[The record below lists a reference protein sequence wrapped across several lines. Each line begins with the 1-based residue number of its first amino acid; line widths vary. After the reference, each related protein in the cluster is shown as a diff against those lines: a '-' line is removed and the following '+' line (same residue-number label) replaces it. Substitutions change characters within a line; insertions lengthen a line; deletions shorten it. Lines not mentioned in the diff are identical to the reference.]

1 MQITVEI
8 PDHLAREAQARGL
21 ALDRRLAELLA
32 DDLAKTSE
40 ERAAPELASTRPP
53 LPRHSGTRN
62 MTAFFEA
69 MAANSEKIPALPDE
83 AFTRESFY
91 RDHD

>member
-8 PDHLAREAQARGL
+8 PDHLALAAQARGL

-32 DDLAKTSE
+32 EDLASE
-40 ERAAPELASTRPP
+40 PGNQPASAIPP
-53 LPRHSGTRN
+53 RRSGKRDITAFLDA
-62 MTAFFEA
+62 MTAHSDE
-69 MAANSEKIPALPDE
+69 IPALPDE

-91 RDHD
+91 QDHD